1 MGRTFAMIS
10 RWHRS
15 RSVQA
20 AALRMGASA
29 VALAAVGSA
38 LPAWAQVQQD
48 TPDATQQAAGPE
60 AEAAG
65 GGEIVVTGRRAAL
78 EAADDR
84 KRRSETI
91 VDSVVADDAGK
102 LPDNS
107 ITEVLQRV
115 SGVSIVRFSALNDP
129 DHFSAQGSGVQ
140 VRGLSGVASR
150 LNGREIFSAN
160 GGRALLWGDV
170 TPELMSAVDVYK
182 ASTADLIEGGTGGQI
197 DLRTRLPFDYRDQ
210 DLHIAATGELSLGD
224 LAQNADYA
232 GSILVSKNFQT
243 GIGDIGVMVD
253 VARSRF
259 TQLSQF
265 FRVEPYFRT
274 RLEGDDY
281 YVPGGYAYGD
291 ERFQRDRTGIYG
303 AVQWSPSDAFT
314 LTGTFFQ
321 SRYENLS
328 SDYGAQVASQVL
340 AVNPSESQFDE
351 NGLLVSSPSVF
362 VRDQNTFLPSGG
374 SIVSGGNK
382 GVWDSETVTR
392 DYSLA
397 AQFTP
402 ADSPLSIKGAIQRVE
417 STNELNRLDV
427 FRDLNFPTSFG
438 FDLSG
443 DLPVV
448 SVPAGSQAIFN
459 DPSNY
464 LWSASM
470 PHNENNKGRLDSANL
485 DLEYSFDDSFFRSVK
500 AGARWSERT
509 ERDYN
514 NGYNWAALGRGW
526 NGDPQLTFANAAPGD
541 IERHTFKNFFRGD
554 AVIPGELLFPSYD
567 LVSRLDR
574 EELTQSPPAGFC
586 PGDLAN
592 NCSAAGPLP
601 TTGYGGQSGIRPVG
615 FVLPADLTKYRTET
629 WAGYALARF
638 GREGGA
644 FSGNVGARLVHI
656 DNTSSGYFQQNV
668 VTFINSNGQTT
679 TLAQNAGVVSDGA
692 KFTRV
697 LPSVNL
703 EYALADSVKVRGGY
717 NITLDN
723 QSFTALRSSGTLGVA
738 TATNPV
744 AGQPGIFTNFT
755 FESGDPTLKPTTA
768 HNFDLS
774 LEYYGPNGR
783 SFHIAPFY
791 KRLLDTAVFSLSQVP
806 VNVAFEDGTS
816 IDTTA
821 SASIYRNSDE
831 AAEIKGIEV
840 GGRYF
845 FDMLP
850 GWLSGIGVE
859 ANYTFIDSKNPGDVY
874 RDING
879 AIHNDAPLAGL
890 SKHNVNATF
899 LYEKDPF
906 SLRIAYTW
914 RSKYLQSTNA
924 SGTNPTYAFYS
935 APGVIYNPT
944 TGATGPDAGTQI
956 ALPTYSDSY
965 GQLDAGIR
973 FKVND
978 NFSFGIQGQNL
989 TNSTQRTLMG
999 GYPGGKLV
1007 GRSWFQSD
1015 RRIATSISLV
1025 F

>member
-1 MGRTFAMIS
+1 MIS

-20 AALRMGASA
+20 EALRMGASA
-29 VALAAVGSA
+29 LALAAVGAA
-38 LPAWAQVQQD
+38 LPAWARVQPQD
-48 TPDATQQAAGPE
+48 TPDAAQQAAGPDL
-60 AEAAG
+60 EAAG
-65 GGEIVVTGRRAAL
+65 DGEIVVTGRRAAL

-210 DLHIAATGELSLGD
+210 DVHIAATGELSLGD

-232 GSILVSKNFQT
+232 GSILVSKNFET

-303 AVQWSPSDAFT
+303 AVQWAPSDAFT

-417 STNELNRLDV
+417 STNVLNRLDV

-438 FDLSG
+438 FDLTG

-448 SVPAGSQAIFN
+448 SVPTGSQAIFDN
-459 DPSNY
+459 PANY

-500 AGARWSERT
+500 VGGRWSERT

-574 EELTQSPPAGFC
+574 EQLTQSPPAGFC
-586 PGDLAN
+586 SEAQQYD
-592 NCSAAGPLP
+592 CSASGPLP
-601 TTGYGGQSGIRPVG
+601 TTGYGGGSGIRQIG
-615 FVLPADLTKYRTET
+615 FIEPDDRTDYRTQT
-629 WAGYALARF
+629 WAGYALVRF
-638 GREGGA
+638 GREGGQ

-656 DNTSSGYFQQNV
+656 DNTSSGFFQQNSV
-668 VTFINSNGQTT
+668 QFINSDGETV
-679 TLAQNAGVVSDGA
+679 TLAQQSGVRSAGA

-697 LPSVNL
+697 LPSVNV
-703 EYALADSVKVRGGY
+703 EYALSDSFKLRGGY

-738 TATNPV
+738 TSTNPV

-755 FESGDPTLKPTTA
+755 LESGDPTLKPTTA

-774 LEYYGPNGR
+774 LEYYGRAGS

-791 KRLLDTAVFSLSQVP
+791 KRLLDTAIFSLTQQP
-806 VNVAFEDGTS
+806 ITATFTDGTTFES
-816 IDTTA
+816 LGAAT
-821 SASIYRNSDE
+821 IYANSPE
-831 AAEIKGIEV
+831 AAEIKGVEV

-879 AIHNDAPLAGL
+879 AIHTDAPLVGL

-924 SGTNPTYAFYS
+924 SGTNPTYSYYT
-935 APGVIYNPT
+935 APGVVYNPT
-944 TGATGPDAGTQI
+944 TGEAVGTQI

-978 NFSFGIQGQNL
+978 NFSFGIQAQNL
-989 TNSTQRTLMG
+989 TNSTQRVLMG

>member
-1 MGRTFAMIS
+1 MNSGWS
-10 RWHRS
+10 RS
-15 RSVQA
+15 RS
-20 AALRMGASA
+20 LRLGASTLVLA
-29 VALAAVGSA
+29 VMGGA
-38 LPAWAQVQQD
+38 LPAYAQVQ
-48 TPDATQQAAGPE
+48 PVGAADAPQEAAGPD
-60 AEAAG
+60 ADSAG
-65 GGEIVVTGRRAAL
+65 DAEIVVTGRRAAL
-78 EAADDR
+78 QAADDR

-197 DLRTRLPFDYRDQ
+197 DLRTRLPFDFRDKNF
-210 DLHIAATGELSLGD
+210 HVAVSGELSMGD

-232 GSILVSKNFQT
+232 ASILVSKNFET
-243 GIGDIGVMVD
+243 GIGDIGIMGD
-253 VARSRF
+253 YARSRF
-259 TQLSQF
+259 SQLSQF
-265 FRVEPYFRT
+265 IRVEPYFRT
-274 RLEGDDY
+274 KLSDNKDY
-281 YVPGGYAYGD
+281 YIPGGFAYGD
-291 ERFQRDRTGIYG
+291 ERFQRDREGIYG
-303 AVQWSPSDAFT
+303 AIQWAPSPDLT
-314 LTGTFFQ
+314 VTGTFFQ
-321 SRYENLS
+321 STYKNLS
-328 SDYGAQVASQVL
+328 SDYGAQITSQQL
-340 AVNPSESQFDE
+340 AVDPATSQFDE
-351 NGLLVSSPSVF
+351 NGLLVSSSSVF
-362 VRDQNTFLPSGG
+362 VRDQNTFLRSTDAINGQ
-374 SIVSGGNK
+374 GNK
-382 GVWDSETVTR
+382 GIWDSKTRTR

-397 AQFTP
+397 VDFTP
-402 ADSPLSIKGAIQRVE
+402 ADGPLSIKGAIQRVE
-417 STNELNRLDV
+417 STNEFDRLDV
-427 FRDLNFPTSFG
+427 FDAINFPNSYG
-438 FDLSG
+438 FDRSG
-443 DLPVV
+443 DIPAI
-448 SVPAGSQAIFN
+448 SVPSGSQAGFDN
-459 DPSNY
+459 PANY

-470 PHNENNKGRLDSANL
+470 PHQENNKGRLDSANL
-485 DLEYSFDDSFFRSVK
+485 DLEYRFDDSFFRSVK
-500 AGARWSERT
+500 VGGRWSERT
-509 ERDYN
+509 ERDLN

-541 IERHTFKNFFRGD
+541 VELHAFKNFFRGD
-554 AVIPGELLFPSYD
+554 VALPGRLMFASRD

-574 EELTQSPPAGFC
+574 GQLHQAPPAGFC
-586 PGDLAN
+586 PGDLVN
-592 NCSAAGPLP
+592 NCSAAGPVP
-601 TTGYGGQSGIRPVG
+601 TTGYGGLAGIRQLG
-615 FVLPADLTKYRTET
+615 FILPDDRTDYRTET
-629 WAGYALARF
+629 LAGYALVRF
-638 GREGGA
+638 GREGGQ
-644 FSGNVGARLVHI
+644 FSGNIGARLVHI
-656 DNTSSGYFQQNV
+656 DNSSSGFFQQNSV
-668 VTFINSNGQTT
+668 QFINANGETV
-679 TLAQNAGVVSDGA
+679 TLAQQSGVREAGA

-703 EYALADSVKVRGGY
+703 EYAITDTVKLRGGY

-738 TATNPV
+738 TTTNPV

-755 FESGDPTLKPTTA
+755 LESGDPTLKPTTA

-774 LEYYGPNGR
+774 LEYYGPRGANL
-783 SFHIAPFY
+783 HIAPFY
-791 KRLLDTAVFSLSQVP
+791 KRLLDTAIFSLTQQP
-806 VNVAFEDGTS
+806 ITATFTDGSTFQS
-816 IDTTA
+816 LGAAT
-821 SASIYRNSDE
+821 IYANSPE
-831 AAEIKGIEV
+831 AAEIKGVEV
-840 GGRYF
+840 GGRFF

-850 GWLSGIGVE
+850 GWLAGIGVE

-879 AIHNDAPLAGL
+879 AVHTDAPLVGL
-890 SKHNVNATF
+890 SKHNVNATL

-906 SLRIAYTW
+906 SLRVAYTW
-914 RSKYLQSTNA
+914 RSQYLQSTNA
-924 SGTNPTYAFYS
+924 SGTNPTYSYYS
-935 APGVIYNPT
+935 APGVILNPT
-944 TGATGPDAGTQI
+944 TGDAIGTQI
-956 ALPTYSDSY
+956 ALPTYAGSY

-973 FKVND
+973 FKVTD

-1015 RRIATSISLV
+1015 RRIATSVSLS

>member
-1 MGRTFAMIS
+1 MGS

-15 RSVQA
+15 R
-20 AALRMGASA
+20 ALRLGASTL
-29 VALAAVGSA
+29 ALAAVGAA
-38 LPAWAQVQQD
+38 LPAYAQVQPQGA
-48 TPDATQQAAGPE
+48 TDAAQEAAGPE
-60 AEAAG
+60 SAASEAAG
-65 GGEIVVTGRRAAL
+65 DGEIVITGRRAAL
-78 EAADDR
+78 EAADER

-91 VDSVVADDAGK
+91 VDSVVADDAGR

-197 DLRTRLPFDYRDQ
+197 DLRTRLPFDFRDK
-210 DLHIAATGELSLGD
+210 DFHVAATGELSLGD
-224 LAQNADYA
+224 LAQNMDYA
-232 GSILVSKNFQT
+232 ASILVSKNFET
-243 GIGDIGVMVD
+243 GIGDIGIMGD
-253 VARSRF
+253 YARSRF
-259 TQLSQF
+259 SQLSQF
-265 FRVEPYFRT
+265 TRVEPYFRT
-274 RLEGDDY
+274 RIGAEDY
-281 YVPGGYAYGD
+281 YIPGGFQYGD
-291 ERFQRDRTGIYG
+291 ERFQRDREGIYG
-303 AVQWSPSDAFT
+303 AIQWAPTNDLT
-314 LTGTFFQ
+314 ITGTFFQ
-321 SRYENLS
+321 STYKNLS
-328 SDYGAQVASQVL
+328 SDYGSQVTSQL
-340 AVNPSESQFDE
+340 LSVDPSQSQFDE
-351 NGLLVSSPSVF
+351 NNMLVSSPSVF
-362 VRDQNTFLPSGG
+362 VRDQNTFERSTSPINSQ
-374 SIVSGGNK
+374 GNK
-382 GVWDSETVTR
+382 GVWDSKTRTR

-397 AQFTP
+397 VAFTP
-402 ADSPLSIKGAIQRVE
+402 ADSPLSVKGAIQRVE
-417 STNELNRLDV
+417 STSVMDRLDV
-427 FRDLNFPTSFG
+427 FHALNFPNSFG
-438 FDLSG
+438 FDMTG
-443 DLPVV
+443 DFP
-448 SVPAGSQAIFN
+448 SITVPTGSQAIFD

-464 LWSASM
+464 NWSASM

-500 AGARWSERT
+500 VGGRWSDRT

-541 IERHTFKNFFRGD
+541 IERHAFKDFFRGD
-554 AVIPGELLFPSYD
+554 VALPGRLWFPSYD
-567 LVSRLDR
+567 LVARLDR
-574 EELTQSPPAGFC
+574 AQLHQAPPAGFC

-592 NCSAAGPLP
+592 NCSAAGPVS
-601 TTGYGGQSGIRPVG
+601 TTGYGGAGGIRQIG
-615 FVLPADLTKYRTET
+615 FVLPADLTEYSTTT
-629 WAGYALARF
+629 WAGYALTRF
-638 GREGGA
+638 GREGAA

-656 DNTSSGYFQQNV
+656 DNSSSGFFQQNS
-668 VTFINSNGQTT
+668 VTFIDASGQTV
-679 TLAQNAGVVSDGA
+679 TLAPQAGVVSDGA

-703 EYALADSVKVRGGY
+703 EYAITNSVKLRGGY

-738 TATNPV
+738 TTSNPDPTL
-744 AGQPGIFTNFT
+744 PGIFTNFT
-755 FESGDPTLKPTTA
+755 FESGDPSLKPTTA

-774 LEYYGPNGR
+774 LEYYGPRGSN
-783 SFHIAPFY
+783 FHIAPFY
-791 KRLLDTAVFSLSQVP
+791 KRLLDTPIFSLTPEP
-806 VNVAFEDGTS
+806 VTVTLTGGQT
-816 IDTTA
+816 IQTTA
-821 SASIYRNSDE
+821 STSIYRNSTE
-831 AAEIKGIEV
+831 AAEIKGVEV

-859 ANYTFIDSKNPGDVY
+859 ANYTFIDSKNPGDTY

-879 AIHNDAPLAGL
+879 EIRSDVPLVGL

-906 SLRIAYTW
+906 SLRVAYTW

-924 SGTNPTYAFYS
+924 SGTNPTYSYYS
-935 APGVIYNPT
+935 APGVVLNPST
-944 TGATGPDAGTQI
+944 GGATGTQI
-956 ALPTYSDSY
+956 ALPTYSDAY

-973 FKVND
+973 FRVND

-989 TNSTQRTLMG
+989 TNSTQRVLMG

-1015 RRIATSISLV
+1015 RRIATSISLS

>member
-1 MGRTFAMIS
+1 MIS

-65 GGEIVVTGRRAAL
+65 GDEIVVTGRRAAL

-340 AVNPSESQFDE
+340 AVNPSESEFDE

-362 VRDQNTFLPSGG
+362 VRDQSSFLPSGG

-448 SVPAGSQAIFN
+448 SVPAGSQAIFD

-586 PGDLAN
+586 PGDLVN

-615 FVLPADLTKYRTET
+615 FILPDDRTDYRTET

-644 FSGNVGARLVHI
+644 FSGNIGARLVHI
-656 DNTSSGYFQQNV
+656 DNTSSGFFQQNS
-668 VTFINSNGQTT
+668 VTFITSDGRTT
-679 TLAQNAGVVSDGA
+679 TLAQQAGVREAGA

-703 EYALADSVKVRGGY
+703 EYAVTEALKVRGGY

-738 TATNPV
+738 TTPNPV

-755 FESGDPTLKPTTA
+755 LESGDPTLKPTTA

-774 LEYYGPNGR
+774 FEYYGRAGSN
-783 SFHIAPFY
+783 FHIAPFY
-791 KRLLDTAVFSLSQVP
+791 KRLLDTAIFSLTQQP
-806 VNVAFEDGTS
+806 ITATFTDGSTLES
-816 IDTTA
+816 LAAAT
-821 SASIYRNSDE
+821 IYTNSDE
-831 AAEIKGIEV
+831 AAEIKGVEV
-840 GGRYF
+840 GGRFF
-845 FDMLP
+845 FDQLP
-850 GWLSGIGVE
+850 GWLAGIGVE

-879 AIHNDAPLAGL
+879 AIHNDAPLVGL

-924 SGTNPTYAFYS
+924 SGTNPSYSYYS
-935 APGVIYNPT
+935 APGVILNPT
-944 TGATGPDAGTQI
+944 TGEATGTQI
-956 ALPTYSDSY
+956 ALPMYSDSY
-965 GQLDAGIR
+965 GQLDAGVR

-989 TNSTQRTLMG
+989 TNATQRTLMG

>member
-1 MGRTFAMIS
+1 MIS
-10 RWHRS
+10 GWSRS
-15 RSVQA
+15 RG
-20 AALRMGASA
+20 LRLGASTL
-29 VALAAVGSA
+29 ALAAVGGA
-38 LPAWAQVQQD
+38 LPAYAQMQPQGATD
-48 TPDATQQAAGPE
+48 TAQEVVGSETE
-60 AEAAG
+60 ASEADVG
-65 GGEIVVTGRRAAL
+65 EEIVITGRRAAL

-91 VDSVVADDAGK
+91 VDSVVADDAGR

-197 DLRTRLPFDYRDQ
+197 DLRTRLPFDFRDKKF
-210 DLHIAATGELSLGD
+210 HVAATGELSMGD

-232 GSILVSKNFQT
+232 ASILVSKNFET
-243 GIGDIGVMVD
+243 GIGDIGILGD
-253 VARSRF
+253 YARSRF

-274 RLEGDDY
+274 RLSDNKDY

-291 ERFQRDRTGIYG
+291 ERFQRDREGIYG
-303 AVQWSPSDAFT
+303 AIQWAPTSDLT
-314 LTGTFFQ
+314 ITGTFFQ
-321 SRYENLS
+321 STYDNLS

-340 AVNPSESQFDE
+340 AADPSQSTFDT
-351 NGLLVSSPSVF
+351 NGLLLSSPALF

-382 GVWDSETVTR
+382 GVWDSNTRTR

-397 AQFTP
+397 FQFTP

-417 STNELNRLDV
+417 STNVLNRLDV
-427 FRDLNFPTSFG
+427 FRDLNFPTNFG
-438 FDLSG
+438 LDLTG

-448 SVPAGSQAIFN
+448 SVPSGSQAIFD
-459 DPSNY
+459 DPRNY

-470 PHNENNKGRLDSANL
+470 PHNENNTGRLDSANL
-485 DLEYSFDDSFFRSVK
+485 DLEYSFDESFFRSVK
-500 AGARWSERT
+500 IGGRWSERT
-509 ERDYN
+509 ERDLN

-541 IERHTFKNFFRGD
+541 IELHAFKNFFRGD
-554 AVIPGELLFPSYD
+554 AVIPGQLLFPSYD

-574 EELTQSPPAGFC
+574 GELTQAPPAGFC
-586 PGDLAN
+586 PDPY
-592 NCSAAGPLP
+592 NCASSGPLP
-601 TTGYGGQSGIRPVG
+601 STGYGGAGGIRQIG
-615 FVLPADLTKYRTET
+615 FILPDDRTDYRTQT

-638 GREGGA
+638 GREGGQ
-644 FSGNVGARLVHI
+644 FSGNIGARLVHI
-656 DNTSSGYFQQNV
+656 DNTSSGFFQQNSV
-668 VTFINSNGQTT
+668 QFITSDGRTV
-679 TLAQNAGVVSDGA
+679 TLAQQAGVREAGA

-697 LPSVNL
+697 LPSVNV
-703 EYALADSVKVRGGY
+703 EYAITDNVKLRGGY

-744 AGQPGIFTNFT
+744 AGQPGIFTNYT
-755 FESGDPTLKPTTA
+755 LESGDPTLKPTTA

-774 LEYYGPNGR
+774 LEYYGPRGAN
-783 SFHIAPFY
+783 FHIAPFY
-791 KRLLDTAVFSLSQVP
+791 KRLLDTAIFALTQQRVTPVFT
-806 VNVAFEDGTS
+806 DGTTV
-816 IDTTA
+816 DALAAAT
-821 SASIYRNSDE
+821 IYSNSDE
-831 AAEIKGIEV
+831 AAEIKGVEV

-850 GWLSGIGVE
+850 GWLAGIGVE

-879 AIHNDAPLAGL
+879 GIHNDAPLVGL

-906 SLRIAYTW
+906 SLRVAYTW

-924 SGTNPTYAFYS
+924 SGTNPSYSYYS
-935 APGVIYNPT
+935 APGVILNPT
-944 TGATGPDAGTQI
+944 TGEAIGTQI
-956 ALPTYSDSY
+956 ALPMYSDSY

-973 FKVND
+973 FKVTD

-989 TNSTQRTLMG
+989 ANSTQRTLMG
-999 GYPGGKLV
+999 GYPGGRLV

-1015 RRIATSISLV
+1015 RRIATSISLS

>member
-1 MGRTFAMIS
+1 MVS
-10 RWHRS
+10 RWSRLRS
-15 RSVQA
+15 LRLSASTLVLA
-20 AALRMGASA
+20 AAG
-29 VALAAVGSA
+29 GA
-38 LPAWAQVQQD
+38 LPAYAQVQ
-48 TPDATQQAAGPE
+48 PIGAADATQ
-60 AEAAG
+60 EAAG
-65 GGEIVVTGRRAAL
+65 QEADVAGGQEIVVTGRRAAL
-78 EAADDR
+78 QAADDR

-197 DLRTRLPFDYRDQ
+197 DLRTRLPFDFRDQ
-210 DLHIAATGELSLGD
+210 NVHVAATGELSLGD

-232 GSILVSKNFQT
+232 ASILVSKNFET
-243 GIGDIGVMVD
+243 GIGDIGIMAD
-253 VARSRF
+253 YARSRF
-259 TQLSQF
+259 SQLSQF
-265 FRVEPYFRT
+265 TRVEPYFRT
-274 RLEGDDY
+274 RIGAEDY
-281 YVPGGYAYGD
+281 YVPGGFQFGD
-291 ERFQRDRTGIYG
+291 ERFQRDREGIYA
-303 AVQWSPSDAFT
+303 AVQWAPMRDLT
-314 LTGTFFQ
+314 ITGTFFQ

-328 SDYGAQVASQVL
+328 SDYGAQVTSQQL
-340 AVNPSESQFDE
+340 AVDPSRSQFDE
-351 NGLLVSSPSVF
+351 NNMLVSSPEVF
-362 VRDQNTFLPSGG
+362 VRDQNTFLRSTSPINSQ
-374 SIVSGGNK
+374 GNK

-397 AQFTP
+397 VQFTP
-402 ADSPLSIKGAIQRVE
+402 ADSPLSVKGAIQRVE
-417 STNELNRLDV
+417 STNVLNRLDV
-427 FRDLNFPTSFG
+427 FHALNFPNSFG
-438 FDLSG
+438 FDMTG
-443 DLPVV
+443 DFPAI
-448 SVPAGSQAIFN
+448 SVPAGSQAIFD

-470 PHNENNKGRLDSANL
+470 PHNEDNKGRLDSANL
-485 DLEYSFDDSFFRSVK
+485 DLEYAFDDSFFRSVK
-500 AGARWSERT
+500 VGGRWSERT

-526 NGDPQLTFANAAPGD
+526 NGDPQLTFDNAAPGD
-541 IERHTFKNFFRGD
+541 IERHAFKDFFRGEV
-554 AVIPGELLFPSYD
+554 ALPGRLWFPSYD

-574 EELTQSPPAGFC
+574 GQLHQAPPAGFC
-586 PGDLAN
+586 TPEQVND
-592 NCSAAGPLP
+592 CSASGPVP
-601 TTGYGGQSGIRPVG
+601 TTGYGGAGGIRQIG
-615 FVLPADLTKYRTET
+615 FILPADLTEYRTKT
-629 WAGYALARF
+629 LAGYALVRF
-638 GREGGA
+638 GREGGL

-656 DNTSSGYFQQNV
+656 DNTSSGFFQQNSV
-668 VTFINSNGQTT
+668 QFITSDGRQV
-679 TLAQNAGVVSDGA
+679 TLAQTSGVREAGA

-703 EYALADSVKVRGGY
+703 EYALTDSIKLRGGY

-723 QSFTALRSSGTLGVA
+723 QSFTALRSSSTLGVA
-738 TATNPV
+738 TSSNPNP
-744 AGQPGIFTNFT
+744 ALPGIFTNFT
-755 FESGDPTLKPTTA
+755 LESGDPTLKPTTA

-774 LEYYGPNGR
+774 LEYYGRAGSN
-783 SFHIAPFY
+783 FHIAPFY
-791 KRLLDTAVFSLSQVP
+791 KRLLDTAIFSLTQQP
-806 VNVAFEDGTS
+806 ITATFTDGTTLDS
-816 IDTTA
+816 VGAAT
-821 SASIYRNSDE
+821 IYANSPE
-831 AAEIKGIEV
+831 AAEIKGVEV
-840 GGRYF
+840 GGRFF

-850 GWLSGIGVE
+850 GWLAGIGVE
-859 ANYTFIDSKNPGDVY
+859 GNYTFIDSKNPGDVY

-879 AIHNDAPLAGL
+879 EIHTDAPLVGL

-924 SGTNPTYAFYS
+924 SGTNPTYSYYS
-935 APGVIYNPT
+935 APGVILNPS
-944 TGATGPDAGTQI
+944 TGAPTGTQI
-956 ALPTYSDSY
+956 ALPTYSDAY

-973 FKVND
+973 FKVTD

-989 TNSTQRTLMG
+989 TNSTQRVLMG

-1015 RRIATSISLV
+1015 RRIATSISLS

>member
-1 MGRTFAMIS
+1 MVS

-15 RSVQA
+15 RFSQA
-20 AALRMGASA
+20 GVLRLGASA
-29 VALAAVGSA
+29 LALAAAGAA
-38 LPAWAQVQQD
+38 LPVWAQVQPQD
-48 TPDATQQAAGPE
+48 AADATQQAAGPE
-60 AEAAG
+60 AESAG
-65 GGEIVVTGRRAAL
+65 DGEIVVTGRRAAL
-78 EAADDR
+78 QAADDR

-197 DLRTRLPFDYRDQ
+197 DLRTRLPFDFRDK
-210 DLHIAATGELSLGD
+210 DFHVAATGELSMGD

-232 GSILVSKNFQT
+232 ASILVSKNFET
-243 GIGDIGVMVD
+243 GIGDIGIMAD
-253 VARSRF
+253 YARSRF

-274 RLEGDDY
+274 RLSDNNDY

-291 ERFQRDRTGIYG
+291 ERFQRDREGIYG
-303 AVQWSPSDAFT
+303 AIQWAPTRDLT
-314 LTGTFFQ
+314 ITGTFFQ
-321 SRYENLS
+321 STYKNLS

-340 AVNPSESQFDE
+340 AVDPSQSTFDE
-351 NGLLVSSPSVF
+351 NGLLLSSPALF
-362 VRDQNTFLPSGG
+362 VRDQTSFLPSGG

-382 GVWDSETVTR
+382 GVWDSKTRTR

-397 AQFTP
+397 FAFTP
-402 ADSPLSIKGAIQRVE
+402 ADSPLAIKGAIQRVE
-417 STNELNRLDV
+417 STSVLNRLDV

-438 FDLSG
+438 LDLTG

-448 SVPAGSQAIFN
+448 SVPSGSQAIFD
-459 DPSNY
+459 DPANY

-470 PHNENNKGRLDSANL
+470 PHNEDNKGRLDSANL
-485 DLEYSFDDSFFRSVK
+485 DAEYSFDDSFFRSVK
-500 AGARWSERT
+500 VGGRWSERT

-541 IERHTFKNFFRGD
+541 IELHAFKNFFRGE
-554 AVIPGELLFPSYD
+554 AVIPGQLLFPSYD

-574 EELTQSPPAGFC
+574 AELTQAPPAGFC
-586 PGDLAN
+586 PN
-592 NCSAAGPLP
+592 PYNCASSGPVP
-601 TTGYGGQSGIRPVG
+601 STGYGGAGGIRQIG
-615 FVLPADLTKYRTET
+615 FILPDDLTRYRTET
-629 WAGYALARF
+629 WAGYALVRF
-638 GREGGA
+638 GREGGQ

-656 DNTSSGYFQQNV
+656 DNTSSGFFQQNSV
-668 VTFINSNGQTT
+668 QFITSDGRTV
-679 TLAQNAGVVSDGA
+679 TLAQTSGVREAGA
-692 KFTRV
+692 EFTRV

-703 EYALADSVKVRGGY
+703 EYALTDSIKLRGGY

-738 TATNPV
+738 TSTNPI

-755 FESGDPTLKPTTA
+755 LESGDPTLKPTTA

-774 LEYYGPNGR
+774 LEYYGPRGAN
-783 SFHIAPFY
+783 FHIAPFY
-791 KRLLDTAVFSLSQVP
+791 KRLLDTPIFSLTQQP
-806 VNVAFEDGTS
+806 ITATFTDGTTLES
-816 IDTTA
+816 LGAAT
-821 SASIYRNSDE
+821 IYANSDR
-831 AAEIKGIEV
+831 AAEIKGVEV
-840 GGRYF
+840 GGRFF

-859 ANYTFIDSKNPGDVY
+859 SNYTFIDSKNPGDVY

-879 AIHNDAPLAGL
+879 EVRSDAPLVGL

-906 SLRIAYTW
+906 SLRVAYTW

-924 SGTNPTYAFYS
+924 SGTNPTYAYYDVPGPPES
-935 APGVIYNPT
+935 AQ
-944 TGATGPDAGTQI
+944 GTQI
-956 ALPTYSDSY
+956 ALPTYSDAY

-989 TNSTQRTLMG
+989 TNSTQRVLMG

-1015 RRIATSISLV
+1015 RRIATSISLS